1 VHSETTIGD
10 RLRRARRE
18 QGMTQEHLA
27 ERSGLS
33 RELIAKIEQGRR
45 QSVRL
50 TTLTRL
56 AQTLDVPLSELA
68 DNRPRLDGDRDGAS
82 ILAIRDALLSPS
94 LLPGVDLHDDGG
106 EPTDLA
112 QLNAAVDRAADLY
125 WKGAFGPL
133 AAMIPGLIGE
143 ARVTWQAMGAAA
155 SEALTRTYDVTA
167 ALMVHMGKDDLAAI
181 AAERAVAAA
190 ATGNDE
196 LLHASMRG
204 TYAWVLLH
212 QGRLDEAERLAAD
225 AAQSIEPAFSAPA
238 QHVAAWGSLLITA
251 LAPAAA
257 AVRDVADYISLASS
271 GAERVASRVKVYNTT
286 FAPASVAMQAVHAY
300 AVLREPGKALE
311 AARNVELDKLPGT
324 ISQGRHLLDVAQ
336 AHVDARHGQA
346 ATATLDRARAMAP
359 VWFRHQGVARS
370 LVLELCEQQRR
381 LTPALREL
389 ATTIDPDSYAPY
401 HRHEN

>member
-1 VHSETTIGD
+1 LDSETTIGD
-10 RLRRARRE
+10 RVRRARRE
-18 QGMTQEHLA
+18 QGMTQEELA
-27 ERSGLS
+27 ERAGLS

-50 TTLTRL
+50 TSLTRL
-56 AQTLDVPLSELA
+56 AQALDVPLSELA
-68 DNRPRLDGDRDGAS
+68 DSRPRLDGDRDGAS
-82 ILAIRDALLSPS
+82 ILAIRDVLLAPS
-94 LLPGVDLHDDGG
+94 LLPGIDPVADDG
-106 EPTDLA
+106 EPTTLPR
-112 QLNAAVDRAADLY
+112 LNAAVDRAAEAY

-143 ARVTWQAMGAAA
+143 AHITWRATGASAA
-155 SEALTRTYDVTA
+155 EPLTRAYDLTA
-167 ALMVHMGKDDLAAI
+167 ALMVHMGKEDLAAI
-181 AAERAVAAA
+181 AAERAVATA
-190 ATGNDE
+190 ATGDDE

-212 QGRLDEAERLAAD
+212 QGRLEEAERLATD
-225 AAQSIEPAFSAPA
+225 AAHAIEPAFSAPA
-238 QHVAAWGSLLITA
+238 DHVAAWGSLLMTA

-257 AVRDVADYISLASS
+257 AGRGVSDYITLASS
-271 GAERVASRVKVYNTT
+271 GAERIGSQVKIFNTT

-300 AVLREPGKALE
+300 AVLREPGKALQ
-311 AARNVELDKLPGT
+311 AARKVEQDKLPGT
-324 ISQGRHLLDVAQ
+324 ISRGRHLLDVAQ
-336 AHVDARHGQA
+336 AHVDARQGQA
-346 ATATLDRARAMAP
+346 ATATLNRARAMAP

-389 ATTIDPDSYAPY
+389 ATSIDPEGYAPY

>member
-1 VHSETTIGD
+1 LDSETTIGD

-18 QGMTQEHLA
+18 QGMTQEDLA
-27 ERSGLS
+27 ERAGLS

-56 AQTLDVPLSELA
+56 AQALDVPLSELA
-68 DNRPRLDGDRDGAS
+68 DSRPRLDGDRDGAS
-82 ILAIRDALLSPS
+82 ILAIRDVLLSPS
-94 LLPGVDLHDDGG
+94 LLPGIDPGADDGG
-106 EPTDLA
+106 PASLPP
-112 QLNAAVDRAADLY
+112 LNAAVNRAADAY
-125 WKGAFGPL
+125 WTGQFGPL

-143 ARVTWQAMGAAA
+143 ARITWHSLGAPAA
-155 SEALTRTYDVTA
+155 GPLTRAYDLTA
-167 ALMVHMGKDDLAAI
+167 ALMVHMGKEDLAAI
-181 AAERAVAAA
+181 AAERAAATA
-190 ATGNDE
+190 ATGDDE
-196 LLHASMRG
+196 LLHATMRG

-225 AAQSIEPAFSAPA
+225 TASAIEPAFSAPA
-238 QHVAAWGSLLITA
+238 EHVAAWGSLLMTA

-257 AVRDVADYISLASS
+257 AGRDVSEYITLASS
-271 GAERVASRVKVYNTT
+271 GAERVGRRIKIFNTT
-286 FAPASVAMQAVHAY
+286 FAPASVAVQAVHAY

-311 AARNVELDKLPGT
+311 AARKVDLDQLPGT

-336 AHVDARHGQA
+336 AHVDAGHGQA
-346 ATATLDRARAMAP
+346 ATATLNRARLMAP

-381 LTPALREL
+381 LTPVLREL
-389 ATTIDPDSYAPY
+389 AMSIDPDGYAPY
-401 HRHEN
+401 HRPEN